1 MAQPLKLI
9 IANKAYSSWSVRPW
23 LVLAQF
29 GIPFEEVVIP
39 LDVPTTRKAILKHSP
54 SGKCPALRDGEL
66 TVWDSLAMIEYI
78 AEKYPKKAIWPK
90 TRAARA
96 LARSMCAEMHAG
108 FQALRRECPMNLRRD
123 VRAIDLS
130 EDAKAD
136 AARLEAMWAQAR
148 KAHGKGGPFLFG
160 KFSAADAYFAP
171 VVNRL
176 HVYDVK
182 VSKATRAW
190 MDAVMATSAFRALV
204 EDARRETWRIEK
216 YEAI

>member
-1 MAQPLKLI
+1 MARPLKLI

-54 SGKCPALRDGEL
+54 SARCPALVDGDL
-66 TVWDSLAMIEYI
+66 TVWDSLAMIEYV
-78 AEKYPKKAIWPK
+78 AEKYPNKAIWPK

-96 LARSMCAEMHAG
+96 LARSMCAEMHSG
-108 FQALRRECPMNLRRD
+108 FQALRRECPMNLRRE
-123 VRAIDLS
+123 VRAIALS
-130 EDAKAD
+130 DEAKAD
-136 AARLEAMWAQAR
+136 AARLEAMWAAAR
-148 KAHGKGGPFLFG
+148 KTHGKSGPFLFG
-160 KFSAADAYFAP
+160 RFSAADAYFAP
-171 VVNRL
+171 VANRL
-176 HVYDVK
+176 HIYDVK

-190 MDAVMATSAFRALV
+190 MDVVMALPAFRALV
-204 EDARRETWRIEK
+204 EDARSEKWFIDK